1 MSIGTTIKK
10 LRRDKGITQEQL
22 AEFLGLSTN
31 AVSQWECDK
40 TAPDISH
47 LPVLANIFEVSADV
61 LLEIDLAKSKKQ
73 AEIEKFLAEESAFFN
88 QGKTEERLKLCRAM
102 QKKYPND
109 ETVRYRLMWVLR
121 NASDRENFDEI
132 ISIGEQLLKSE
143 NTNYRMGAIRCL
155 CFTHQRMGDKKAA
168 RQYADMM
175 PQGIDTD
182 LQLHVLEGDELVM
195 HCQNYFWKVCDKMY
209 LYMIRL
215 LDCPE
220 AKYTPEQKHT
230 MWKMLYDIVCIIF
243 SDKDFGFFDDR
254 LARISFFMAA
264 QSAKAGQFEQALDEL
279 ELMTV
284 HLEALQSFSQIQ
296 HTSLLVNTIK
306 VAQSN
311 IFKSQAETLGH
322 AYWRQLNSPE
332 SIFASVKNF
341 PRYAAIVERLAAL

>member
-10 LRRDKGITQEQL
+10 LRRDRGITQEQL
-22 AEFLGLSTN
+22 AELLGLSTN

-73 AEIEKFLAEESAFFN
+73 AEIEKFLAEESALFN
-88 QGKTEERLKLCRAM
+88 QGKTEERLQLCRTM

-132 ISIGEQLLKSE
+132 VSIGEQLLKSE
-143 NTNYRMGAIRCL
+143 NVNYRMGAISCL
-155 CFTHQRMGDKKAA
+155 CFTHLRVGDKKAA

-175 PQGIDTD
+175 PQHTD
-182 LQLHVLEGDELVM
+182 LHLHVLEGDELVT

-209 LYMIRL
+209 LYMKYL

-220 AKYTPEQKHT
+220 AKYTTEEKHD
-230 MWKMLYDIVCIIF
+230 MWKTLYDMFGMIF
-243 SDKDFGFFDDR
+243 PDNDFGFFDLR
-254 LARISFFMAA
+254 LAEISFFMAA
-264 QSAKAGQFEQALDEL
+264 QSARLGEFEKAFDEM
-279 ELMTV
+279 EKMIA
-284 HLEALQSFSQIQ
+284 HLEKMQNYSGIA
-296 HTSLLVNTIK
+296 HTSPLVNTIK
-306 VAQSN
+306 NDQSN
-311 IFKSQAETLGH
+311 IFKSSEETIGH
-322 AYWRQLNSPE
+322 AYLQYLDSKE
-332 SIFASVKNF
+332 SVFFSAKDS
-341 PRYAAIVERLAAL
+341 PRYAAIVEKLAKL